1 MLTPSANTRPSR
13 MDESKVTFS
22 KKFAEKKS
30 KLMTKSRPEG
40 EKSEKREKKE
50 KGKAFQGVTTGTTVK
65 KDKLSKLDLKKK
77 YIAKALAS

>member
-1 MLTPSANTRPSR
+1 MLTPSVNTRPSKV
-13 MDESKVTFS
+13 DESKVTFS
-22 KKFAEKKS
+22 KKFADKKN

-40 EKSEKREKKE
+40 EKREKREKE

-65 KDKLSKLDLKKK
+65 KEKLSKLDLKKK